1 MEVLQWGKG
10 WLPSHFSKVKPKSQR
25 QLLPTSLSP
34 TWKIFN
40 PPLIISQ
47 LNVKKHTL
55 NEGML

>member
-1 MEVLQWGKG
+1 MEVPLWGKG
-10 WLPSHFSKVKPKSQR
+10 WLPSHFSKVKLESQR
-25 QLLPTSLSP
+25 QLLPTSPSP

-40 PPLIISQ
+40 PPVSISY